1 VGLTAAAGP
10 AEHRRGVARY
20 IVGKVSELP
29 PGSVRIVPVNNPQGV
44 GVFNIEGSY
53 YALKNV
59 CPHQGGPLCAGP
71 ITGTTR
77 ARLSAD
83 GRPEL
88 EWIRD
93 GEIVRCP
100 WHRWEFDIRTGKTV
114 FESRMRVA
122 RYDVT
127 VASPGTAAVDPP
139 PERVETFPVSE
150 EDGLVILEA

>member
-1 VGLTAAAGP
+1 MGLTSTPGA

-20 IVGKVSELP
+20 VVGKVSELP
-29 PGSVRIVPVNNPQGV
+29 PGSVRIVPGNNPQGV
-44 GVFNIEGSY
+44 GVFNVDGSY

-77 ARLSAD
+77 ARMTAD

-114 FESRMRVA
+114 FDSRMRGA
-122 RYDVT
+122 RYAVM
-127 VASPGTAAVDPP
+127 VAAPDGISNAPV
-139 PERVETFPVSE
+139 ERVQTFPVRE
-150 EDGLVILEA
+150 EDGLVIL